1 MSCLVTDVFKQMNK
15 KFFLALL
22 SSPMLFASI
31 ISLAMMTQP
40 ARANQTVNPAANR
53 LSCVRSP
60 HKATSRPECTR
71 VNNTGASSVVEF
83 AAPQTERNQANTE
96 LEFTDEE
103 SEAAIAKYGCDC
115 VACINGIRQMR
126 GLTPLAG

>member
-1 MSCLVTDVFKQMNK
+1 MNR
-15 KFFLALL
+15 KFVLSLL
-22 SSPMLFASI
+22 SSPVLFSSI
-31 ISLAMMTQP
+31 LSLGMMTQP
-40 ARANQTVNPAANR
+40 ARANQTVNPAANN

-60 HKATSRPECTR
+60 HQATPRLTCSR
-71 VNNTGASSVVEF
+71 VNNTAGSSVVEF
-83 AAPQTERNQANTE
+83 AAPSQGEQNQIAEE

-126 GLTPLAG
+126 GLAPVAG

>member
-1 MSCLVTDVFKQMNK
+1 MNR
-15 KFFLALL
+15 KFVLTLL
-22 SSPMLFASI
+22 STPVLFASI
-31 ISLAMMTQP
+31 MSLAMMTQP

-60 HKATSRPECTR
+60 HQANPRLVCPQVK
-71 VNNTGASSVVEF
+71 NTAGSSVVEF
-83 AAPQTERNQANTE
+83 TAPQTDRNQVNAE

-115 VACINGIRQMR
+115 TACINAIRQMR
-126 GLTPLAG
+126 GLAPLAG